1 MRSFSPRREEPALA
15 AALRSRPNW
24 KKPASRWYKLPPRSR
39 SPKWWVPT
47 ASSWARASCMSP
59 AMLNCRPR
67 RKKSCGENW
76 CRKRWTRCNRMRSSD
91 FRVGRDELRLSTIA
105 FATHLSVRELLPPD
119 YLGPN
124 PTGSD
129 YRRCIAGYDS
139 KTLHCERYARS
150 NCVAKVCPR
159 KPGQFNVLTPRIYSF
174 VVIVLNHCIIFGRG
188 APSCAPARIFG
199 GPTHRSAPTR
209 SVMTIIPWQ

>member
-47 ASSWARASCMSP
+47 ASSWARASCTSP

-76 CRKRWTRCNRMRSSD
+76 CRKRWTRCNRMRSSNLARRLIRTIQFARCCDRD
-91 FRVGRDELRLSTIA
+91 FHDRMPSAR
-105 FATHLSVRELLPPD
+105 
-119 YLGPN
+119 
-124 PTGSD
+124 D
-129 YRRCIAGYDS
+129 YRRCIGGYGS
-139 KTLHCERYARS
+139 KTLRCGSHAHS
-150 NCVAKVCPR
+150 SCVATKPR
-159 KPGQFNVLTPRIYSF
+159 QAAKARPIRPLTCFNTADIF
-174 VVIVLNHCIIFGRG
+174 VR
-188 APSCAPARIFG
+188 R
-199 GPTHRSAPTR
+199 HRFEPLHHLR
-209 SVMTIIPWQ
+209 